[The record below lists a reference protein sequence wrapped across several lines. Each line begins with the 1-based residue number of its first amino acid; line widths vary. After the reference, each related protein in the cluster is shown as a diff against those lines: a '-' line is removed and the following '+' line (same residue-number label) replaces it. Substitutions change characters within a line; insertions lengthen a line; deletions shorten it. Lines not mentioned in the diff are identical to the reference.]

1 MMDSGNEK
9 ERKKEWQRERKDEQE
24 KPTIRIPKLM
34 KEEQWNKWEKER
46 KKKND
51 RKKKGYLSSGD

>member
-1 MMDSGNEK
+1 
-9 ERKKEWQRERKDEQE
+9 
-24 KPTIRIPKLM
+24 M

>member
-1 MMDSGNEK
+1 
-9 ERKKEWQRERKDEQE
+9 
-24 KPTIRIPKLM
+24 M

-51 RKKKGYLSSGD
+51 RKKKGYLSFGD